1 MKSNFSQ
8 ALLGKQFCEP
18 SIRKDL
24 ELPVDPITLSWES
37 GGKYCY
43 RNIKTG
49 HRGVGRPPQPYGN
62 PIVSQRNIE
71 MIKEMKPRL
80 CTTCSWE
87 MVEVLFIRFHCQ
99 SQRRCH
105 LFLEAPALSLA
116 LPGHILQLLHPQ
128 HPSHHEGTHVL
139 ISLMG
144 KLEMKGYDYWL
155 QDS

>member
-1 MKSNFSQ
+1 
-8 ALLGKQFCEP
+8 
-18 SIRKDL
+18 
-24 ELPVDPITLSWES
+24 
-37 GGKYCY
+37 
-43 RNIKTG
+43 
-49 HRGVGRPPQPYGN
+49 
-62 PIVSQRNIE
+62 

-80 CTTCSWE
+80 RTTCSWE
-87 MVEVLFIRFHCQ
+87 VVEVLFIRFHCQ

-105 LFLEAPALSLA
+105 LFLEAPPLSLA

-144 KLEMKGYDYWL
+144 KLEMKGYDCWL